1 MHTAAD
7 RRDAAIVSLAAV
19 IVLIA
24 SVMPWAK
31 VPGPSLG
38 TLFPGP
44 SIGSGFP
51 GPLSG
56 LQFHITLNAWNGNLR
71 LFGVEWPHSLVV
83 LIAVVLTILVWLKAL
98 GHWTAPRGLLLG
110 LAGYGL
116 FHMLWFVAGV
126 ATVGTIGIGALLSAA
141 AFVGVLIVL
150 KQGFHRAGAVPPP
163 TDASI

>member
-7 RRDAAIVSLAAV
+7 RRDAAIMTLAV
-19 IVLIA
+19 GIVLIA

-38 TLFPGP
+38 SLLPGSSVGNP
-44 SIGSGFP
+44 LP

-56 LQFHITLNAWNGNLR
+56 LQFHITATAWNGNLR

-83 LIAVVLTILVWLKAL
+83 LIAVVLTVLGWLKAL

-116 FHMLWFVAGV
+116 FHMLWFLASV
-126 ATVGTIGIGALLSAA
+126 ATVGTIGIGALLTAA
-141 AFVGVLIVL
+141 AFVGVLVVL
-150 KQGFHRAGAVPPP
+150 KQGFHRAGTIPPP
-163 TDASI
+163 TDAAS